1 MGGRLRDKAIFVTG
15 AGSIGEGWGNG
26 KAAAVQFAREGAKVF
41 AIDLRAEAAEET
53 AEIIRDEG
61 GTVETFMADVSD
73 PAQVEAAVAAAMAAF
88 GRIDVL
94 HNNVGIIDPGGPED
108 LSEAQWDRLMAI
120 NVKSIYLT
128 CRGIIPIMT
137 RQGGGSII
145 NISSIAS
152 THSLGY
158 SCISYS
164 ASKGAVN
171 AFTRD
176 IALNYGP
183 KKIRCNAILPGLM
196 NTPLIHKGN
205 VTDVY
210 GSTEEMVRQR
220 DALVPLGTMGTAW
233 DVAHASVFLASDESR
248 YITGIELVVD
258 GGITLKV
265 K

>member
-1 MGGRLRDKAIFVTG
+1 MAGRLQDKVVFVTG
-15 AGSIGEGWGNG
+15 AGSIGPGWGNG
-26 KAAAVQFAREGAKVF
+26 KAAAVAFAREGARVF
-41 AIDLRAEAAEET
+41 ALDLKKDAVEET
-53 AEIIRDEG
+53 AGIIRAEG
-61 GTVETFMADVSD
+61 GLVETAVCDVSKD
-73 PAQVEAAVAAAMAAF
+73 GEVDAAVKAAVAVF

-108 LSEAQWDRLMAI
+108 LTEAQWDRLMAI
-120 NVKSIYLT
+120 NVKSLYLT
-128 CRGIIPIMT
+128 CRHVLPIMAA
-137 RQGGGSII
+137 QGGGSII

-176 IALNYGP
+176 IALNYAP
-183 KKIRCNAILPGLM
+183 KGIRCNTILPGLM
-196 NTPLIHKGN
+196 NTPLIHMGN

-220 DALVPLGTMGTAW
+220 DALVPLGHMGDAW
-233 DVAHASVFLASDESR
+233 DVAHAAVFLASDEAR
-248 YITGIELVVD
+248 FITGIELVVD

>member
-1 MGGRLRDKAIFVTG
+1 MGGRLKDKVVFVTG
-15 AGSIGEGWGNG
+15 AGSIGPGWGNG

-41 AIDLRAEAAEET
+41 ALDLKPDAVEET
-53 AEIIRDEG
+53 ADLIRSEG
-61 GTVETFMADVSD
+61 GTVETTVTDVANADSVT
-73 PAQVEAAVAAAMAAF
+73 EAVAAAMAAF

-94 HNNVGIIDPGGPED
+94 HNNVGIIDPGSPED
-108 LSEAQWDRLMAI
+108 LTEAQWDRLMAI
-120 NVKSIYLT
+120 NVKSLYLT
-128 CRGIIPIMT
+128 CREILPVMT
-137 RQGGGSII
+137 RQGKGSVI
-145 NISSIAS
+145 NVSSIAS

-183 KKIRCNAILPGLM
+183 KGIRCNAILPGLM

-205 VTDVY
+205 VTEVY
-210 GSTEEMVRQR
+210 GSTEAMLAER
-220 DALVPLGTMGTAW
+220 DALVPLGHMGDAW
-233 DVAHASVFLASDESR
+233 DVAHAAVFLASDEAKF
-248 YITGIELVVD
+248 ITGIELVVD

>member
-1 MGGRLRDKAIFVTG
+1 MANRLKDTVIFVAG
-15 AGSIGEGWGNG
+15 AGSIGKGWGNG

-41 AIDLRAEAAEET
+41 ALDLRRDAVEET
-53 AEIIRDEG
+53 AEIIRGEG
-61 GTVETFMADVSD
+61 GTVETHVGDISKGDDVK
-73 PAQVEAAVAAAMAAF
+73 AAVDAAMAAF
-88 GRIDVL
+88 GRIDVA
-94 HNNVGIIDPGGPED
+94 HNNVGIMDPGGPEE
-108 LSEAQWDRLMAI
+108 LTEEQWDRLMGI
-120 NVKSIYLT
+120 NVKSLYLT
-128 CRGIIPIMT
+128 CREILPIMT

-145 NISSIAS
+145 NISSIAA

-158 SCISYS
+158 PCTSYS

-196 NTPLIHKGN
+196 NTPLIHQGN
-205 VTDVY
+205 VTEVY
-210 GSTEEMVRQR
+210 GSAEEMVRQR
-220 DALVPLGTMGTAW
+220 DALVPLGSMGTAW

-248 YITGIELVVD
+248 NITGIELVID

>member
-1 MGGRLRDKAIFVTG
+1 MAGRLQDRVVFVTG
-15 AGSIGEGWGNG
+15 AGSIGPGWGNG
-26 KAAAVQFAREGAKVF
+26 KAAAVAFAREGARVF
-41 AIDLRAEAAEET
+41 VSDISADAVAET
-53 AEIIRDEG
+53 AGIIRAEG
-61 GTVETFMADVSD
+61 GTVVSAVCDVARAD
-73 PAQVEAAVAAAMAAF
+73 QVTATVAACVAAL
-88 GRIDVL
+88 GTVDVL
-94 HNNVGIIDPGGPED
+94 HNNVGIIDPGTPEQLTED
-108 LSEAQWDRLMAI
+108 QWDRLMAI

-128 CRGIIPIMT
+128 CREILPIMVA
-137 RQGGGSII
+137 RGKGAII

-183 KKIRCNAILPGLM
+183 KGTRCNTILPGLM

-205 VTDVY
+205 VTAVY

-220 DALVPLGTMGTAW
+220 DALVPLGHMGDAW
-233 DVAHASVFLASDESR
+233 DVAHAAVFLASDEAKC
-248 YITGIELVVD
+248 ITGIELVVD

>member
-1 MGGRLRDKAIFVTG
+1 MGSRLENKVIFVTG
-15 AGSIGEGWGNG
+15 AGSIGPGWGNG

-41 AIDLRAEAAEET
+41 ASDINAEAVEET
-53 AEIIRDEG
+53 AAVIRSEG
-61 GTVETFMADVSD
+61 GSVETIVCDAANGTSV
-73 PAQVEAAVAAAMAAF
+73 QAAVAACMATF

-108 LSEAQWDRLMAI
+108 LTEEQWDRLMAI
-120 NVKSIYLT
+120 NVKSMYLT
-128 CRGIIPIMT
+128 CRHILPIMT
-137 RQGGGSII
+137 AQGGGSII

-183 KKIRCNAILPGLM
+183 KNIRCNTILPGLM
-196 NTPLIHKGN
+196 NTPLIHMGN
-205 VTDVY
+205 VTEVY
-210 GSTEEMVRQR
+210 GSTAEMVRQR
-220 DALVPLGTMGTAW
+220 DALIPLGKMGDGF
-233 DVAHASVFLASDESR
+233 DVAHAAVFLASDESKH
-248 YITGIELVVD
+248 ITGIELVID
-258 GGITLKV
+258 GGVTLKV
-265 K
+265 R

>member
-1 MGGRLRDKAIFVTG
+1 MGERLKDKVVFVTG
-15 AGSIGEGWGNG
+15 AGSIGPGWGNG

-41 AIDLRAEAAEET
+41 ALDLKEEALNET
-53 AEIIRDEG
+53 AGIIREEG
-61 GTVETFMADVSD
+61 GVVETTVCDV
-73 PAQVEAAVAAAMAAF
+73 AKAEQVEAAVSAAMDAF

-94 HNNVGIIDPGGPED
+94 HNNVGIIDPGNPEQ
-108 LSEAQWDRLMAI
+108 LTEAQWDRLMAI
-120 NVKSIYLT
+120 NVKSLYLT
-128 CRGIIPIMT
+128 CRNVLPIMVE
-137 RQGGGSII
+137 QGKGSII

-183 KKIRCNAILPGLM
+183 KGIRCNTILPGLM
-196 NTPLIHKGN
+196 NTPLIHMGN
-205 VTDVY
+205 VTEVY

-220 DALVPLGTMGTAW
+220 DALVPLGHMGDGF
-233 DVAHASVFLASDESR
+233 DVAHAAVFLASDEAKF
-248 YITGIELVVD
+248 ITGIELVVD
-258 GGITLKV
+258 GGVTLKI